1 MLNSVYSYKKRTLFA
16 CLFFVLMIVASHIS
30 PICAFE
36 GEGNSKAPSL
46 SSNLP
51 INAKSVQEF
60 YDVTGQLDSKYDD
73 RVVINDGNFNLG
85 SYFITSE
92 IEEGDYVGAKLNDQG
107 EVVKLKK
114 FQPPQSPK

>member
-1 MLNSVYSYKKRTLFA
+1 MLNSVSSYKKSTLLA
-16 CLFFVLMIVASHIS
+16 CLGFVLIIALSNTTPVY
-30 PICAFE
+30 AFE
-36 GEGNSKAPSL
+36 GERDSKVQSL

-51 INAKSVQEF
+51 INAKIVQKV
-60 YDVTGQLDSKYDD
+60 YDVTGQLNSKYDE

-85 SYFITSE
+85 SYFMASD

-114 FQPPQSPK
+114 FQPPRSPK